1 MVHKTLH
8 SKQKI
13 EHHKPYQKLIL
24 NSGFSGGYAASAPL
38 VVPVMLLLK
47 DINIIWYENRVGYQ
61 YMLTNTSHLC
71 KIWQTYNT
79 NGSKDKPTI
88 PMGVRQTYNTNG
100 SKDKPNIVFMRKS

>member
-88 PMGVRQTYNTNG
+88 PMGVKTNLQYQW
-100 SKDKPNIVFMRKS
+100 